1 MCDHKHE
8 QPCES
13 EPEDDDP
20 LKKWKMHP
28 TKIKPVERKH
38 TGIEFLDDYVH

>member
-8 QPCES
+8 QPCEP

-20 LKKWKMHP
+20 LKKWKIHHVDR
-28 TKIKPVERKH
+28 KI
-38 TGIEFLDDYVH
+38 GIEFLDDVEQP